1 LFRII
6 IDQNLTEYLRELLP
20 NHDVRHA
27 HEMGWDRLNNGELLT
42 AAEQAGFEVMLTA
55 DQSIPR
61 QNRMKGRQIALVIL
75 STNRWPTIQQASDRI
90 LRALD
95 GPQTSIL
102 QVATTVGSLGGNRVT
117 ASIEISRVVVA
128 SLTRKRV
135 ASITLAG

>member
-1 LFRII
+1 MSRII
-6 IDQNLTEYLRELLP
+6 IDQNLTEYLRDLLP

-75 STNRWPTIQQASDRI
+75 STNRWPTIQQATDRI

-95 GPQTSIL
+95 GLSPGECREVSL
-102 QVATTVGSLGGNRVT
+102 PRPPLRRRPAPGRPRVG
-117 ASIEISRVVVA
+117 
-128 SLTRKRV
+128 
-135 ASITLAG
+135 